1 MPPEKMFWVCF
12 EGPNTFSGGVW
23 MSREVARSQ
32 VKVPKAGKGNDAI
45 STRDFFHDL
54 ANNPIVGGEYRNCV
68 PAMRLI

>member
-1 MPPEKMFWVCF
+1 
-12 EGPNTFSGGVW
+12 
-23 MSREVARSQ
+23 MSREVTRSQ

-68 PAMRLI
+68 PQCTSFKKDSF